1 MGKSDLAAVG
11 KAAIVR
17 GSTLG
22 RLLSLVEESLVEESL
37 VEESWTR

>member
-1 MGKSDLAAVG
+1 LAGRMGKSDLAAVG

-22 RLLSLVEESLVEESL
+22 RLLS
-37 VEESWTR
+37 